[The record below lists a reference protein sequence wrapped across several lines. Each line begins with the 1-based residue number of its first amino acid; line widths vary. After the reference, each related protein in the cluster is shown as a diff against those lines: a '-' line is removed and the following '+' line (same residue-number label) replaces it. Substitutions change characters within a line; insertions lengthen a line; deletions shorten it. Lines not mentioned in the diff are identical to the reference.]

1 MLRILSLCS
10 VLALAGCAS
19 TGMYHAPGGDG
30 LATLSIDNQLSAP
43 ADDATDSGWQM
54 PTSSDAKASLF
65 KVDGER
71 ISEQAGAESVQLEP
85 GKHSIEV
92 FADQGGILRFGKFRY
107 SFVENGTYQ
116 VRITAAGGKDD
127 YTLELIEVGA
137 PDTVLKTKNF

>member
-19 TGMYHAPGGDG
+19 SGMYDAPGGDG
-30 LATLSIDNQLSAP
+30 LAVLSIDNQLSVP
-43 ADDATDSGWQM
+43 ADDAADSGWQM
-54 PTSSDAKASLF
+54 PTSSEAKASLF

-92 FADQGGILRFGKFRY
+92 FADQGGVLRFGKFRHTFEE
-107 SFVENGTYQ
+107 SGSYQ
-116 VRITAAGGKDD
+116 LRIKAADGKED
-127 YTLELIEVGA
+127 YTLELIESAA
-137 PDTVLKTKNF
+137 PDAILKTKNF